1 MSLVLL
7 AVTPPMRFG
16 YFFSIALKASK
27 EFFAKSE
34 SLSRS
39 MTRSILVFE
48 VEEDGH
54 LGDVAPYRLNLAAA
68 SLHHYA

>member
-1 MSLVLL
+1 
-7 AVTPPMRFG
+7 MRFG
-16 YFFSIALKASK
+16 YFFSRVLNASK

-34 SLSRS
+34 SLIES
-39 MTRSILVFE
+39 MLMFVLVLE

-54 LGDVAPYRLNLAAA
+54 LGDVGPYRFNLAASC